1 MHGGAVAYE
10 YRLAPYYWLVR
21 MLNMVVSK
29 EMILNFVARSTHW
42 DYPAA
47 TSVLLLVAA
56 VTTESATTLPVSW
69 SALVTVVAPAATA
82 FAGSPVRASVC
93 AAASTD

>member
-29 EMILNFVARSTHW
+29 EMILNFVARALHW

-47 TSVLLLVAA
+47 TSVL
-56 VTTESATTLPVSW
+56 
-69 SALVTVVAPAATA
+69 
-82 FAGSPVRASVC
+82 
-93 AAASTD
+93 

>member
-29 EMILNFVARSTHW
+29 EMILNFVPGALTGTT
-42 DYPAA
+42 PQ
-47 TSVLLLVAA
+47 LLV
-56 VTTESATTLPVSW
+56 SSYWWP
-69 SALVTVVAPAATA
+69 
-82 FAGSPVRASVC
+82 R
-93 AAASTD
+93 